1 MSSRF
6 LLQKPYVAATLPQ
19 PVDHSKGQYVVA
31 EVYGGAP
38 GAKRRKRSELAVG
51 IDGEGVNIYDMSAS
65 RLITSYALPL
75 HSTFTCPPVSLRN
88 RISRSIVERRTYV
101 STGGSQSELT
111 LFHEMSEGFE
121 PTNSSTTTRKV
132 ENSPSPVVYLG
143 TITASNSSHA
153 SGNNWDL
160 LAVKEDGEVQCYDG
174 ESLDKK
180 WTSPAAALSR
190 GALTDIKDLKVE
202 FAHLT
207 NAYSAV
213 QGILKGRQDLLE
225 FFPQDVIEAE
235 INPEILV
242 VITKSASKA
251 ATRTL
256 HIVRLP
262 RRSSTFVKGLNNS
275 VDALL
280 TADIPGQTSTNEASF
295 SIHVSAGILH
305 QLCDDVLSTFDLTE
319 TLPKEQTK
327 VKSHGAQSFLRLSNT
342 AVMVS
347 KSHSISVY
355 NPKYQSK
362 LATIQL
368 NSSSNDCL
376 KRKRGDK
383 DPGSSHYS
391 KLVAYFPKLGVAMA
405 VINNDLVG
413 VQVEGQQDRNGR
425 SRPAGLLIDSLGCSA
440 REQSRSEKDE
450 FLSTKKA
457 KLGLAT
463 LDSFLPGSIGLGQPW
478 DEKVIELEDLFI
490 NGTCDD
496 AEFDRKIEH
505 HFGTDWAEQAHAPRI
520 NETSKANNKSKENI
534 EITNGTKRRFS
545 PSNVDRR
552 WILFALGKIFSWSM
566 DDEGKCHLSIV
577 FYPLNTFMWLT
588 SNGYLTVANIEAA
601 LRSGGSSVTS
611 IPAGQLVNALV
622 ETDPDMDLLYA
633 VVAKNYLGASELL
646 HAIRKLMSSLG
657 LIGENPG
664 TKHGL
669 LPNGNDVDIE
679 DQVARLQEEA
689 EADLELAEYQLG
701 PGSGT
706 RGAALSL
713 ALSRLHSCP
722 SDDITIALRTI
733 FTSQDIVCLIYLLRF
748 ELARGGWTTRYTD
761 IDEVVIIDEEAE
773 IQDNA
778 IILIAS
784 LLNNCIDAIGTVGWL
799 SGEARLVD
807 CDLFE
812 AEELIASLKL
822 EVSAALEG
830 IEEALYLKGVLSELL
845 GYADS
850 YQKALPSSNS
860 IDSKKASKPPIPLAF
875 ADEKIKALPIG
886 LKAEKEISLLKIG
899 SGGAVYKRTARDI
912 GFLKSQ
918 KVGRYT
924 RERIVL

>member
-6 LLQKPYVAATLPQ
+6 LLEKPYVAASLPQ
-19 PVDHSKGQYVVA
+19 PVDNSKGKYVVA

-38 GAKRRKRSELAVG
+38 GAKKRKRSELAVG
-51 IDGEGVNIYDMSAS
+51 INGEGVNIYDMLAS

-75 HSTFTCPPVSLRN
+75 HSTFTCPPVSLRT
-88 RISRSIVERRTYV
+88 RVSRSIVERRTYV
-101 STGGSQSELT
+101 STVGSQSELT
-111 LFHEMSEGFE
+111 MFHEMSEGFE

-132 ENSPSPVVYLG
+132 ENSLSPVVYLG
-143 TITASNSSHA
+143 IITASSSSYI

-160 LAVKEDGEVQCYDG
+160 LVVKEDGEVQCYDG

-190 GALTDIKDLKVE
+190 GAVTDIKDLKVE

-207 NAYSAV
+207 NVHSAA
-213 QGILKGRQDLLE
+213 QGILKGHQDLLA
-225 FFPQDVIEAE
+225 FFPQDVSEAE
-235 INPEILV
+235 TNPEILV
-242 VITKSASKA
+242 VITRSISKA
-251 ATRTL
+251 AMRTL

-262 RRSSTFVKGLNNS
+262 RRSSTFVKGLNHS

-280 TADIPGQTSTNEASF
+280 TADIPGQTSTSEASF
-295 SIHVSAGILH
+295 SIHASAGILQ
-305 QLCDDVLSTFDLTE
+305 QLCDDILTTFDLTD
-319 TLPKEQTK
+319 TLPKEQSK
-327 VKSHGAQSFLRLSNT
+327 VMSHGAQSFLRLSNT

-347 KSHSISVY
+347 TNHSISVY

-362 LATIQL
+362 LATVQL
-368 NSSSNDCL
+368 DPSPTETL
-376 KRKRGDK
+376 KRKRGDE
-383 DPGSSHYS
+383 DAVSSSYS
-391 KLVAYFPKLGVAMA
+391 KLVAYFPKLGLAIA

-413 VQVEGQQDRNGR
+413 MQIESQQDRNPR
-425 SRPAGLLIDSLGCSA
+425 PHPAGLLIDSLGCSA
-440 REQSRSEKDE
+440 REQSRWEKDGNPR
-450 FLSTKKA
+450 TKKA

-463 LDSFLPGSIGLGQPW
+463 LDSYLPGSIGFGQPW
-478 DEKVIELEDLFI
+478 DEMVIELEDLFI
-490 NGTCDD
+490 NGTCEDS
-496 AEFDRKIEH
+496 EFDRKIEH
-505 HFGTDWAEQAHAPRI
+505 HFGADWAEKTHTLRI
-520 NETSKANNKSKENI
+520 NETSQANNKSKEDI
-534 EITNGTKRRFS
+534 KTTNGTKRRFL

-552 WILFALGKIFSWSM
+552 WILYALGKIFSWSM
-566 DDEGKCHLSIV
+566 DDEGKCRLSIV

-601 LRSGGSSVTS
+601 LRSCGSAVTS

-633 VVAKNYLGASELL
+633 VVAKNYLSASELL

-657 LIGENPG
+657 LIGDNPG

-669 LPNGNDVDIE
+669 LTNGNDIDIE

-761 IDEVVIIDEEAE
+761 IDEAVIVDEEAE

-784 LLNNCIDAIGTVGWL
+784 LLNNCIDAVGTVGWL

-807 CDLFE
+807 GDLFE

-845 GYADS
+845 DYADS
-850 YQKALPSSNS
+850 CQKAPPPSNS
-860 IDSKKASKPPIPLAF
+860 TDSKKASKPPILLAS
-875 ADEKIKALPIG
+875 ADEKIKALPMG
-886 LKAEKEISLLKIG
+886 LKAEKEVSLLKIG

-924 RERIVL
+924 RERIIL